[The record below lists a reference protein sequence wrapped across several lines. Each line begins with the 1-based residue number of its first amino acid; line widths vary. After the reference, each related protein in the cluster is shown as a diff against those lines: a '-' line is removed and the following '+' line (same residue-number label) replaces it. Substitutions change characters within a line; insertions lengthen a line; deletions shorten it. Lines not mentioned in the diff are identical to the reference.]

1 MIHMMMELQ
10 LGLALPS
17 IATTHHVRGFEF
29 DLNNSYVYEPK
40 DSDPSSWNINSY
52 FGSSASV
59 PGKCSTTNS
68 SNGNKK
74 RSCDDAF
81 DYEQVRAV
89 PPRTLPLF
97 NWNSRYPDDEDD
109 PRDLDNNSSFGS
121 NKTVDDE
128 DGVHVVGWP
137 PIKNWRKKLC
147 HQQHHIPG
155 GRVKNNQAVVANN
168 GSACGGRQSNSMYV
182 KVKMEGVAIARKI
195 DLTLYDSFETLTN
208 TLIGMF
214 GLWLEDSYDYQLTYQ
229 DREGDWLI
237 AKDVPWRTFI
247 QTVQRLNLSRS
258 GG

>member
-1 MIHMMMELQ
+1 MMELQ

-121 NKTVDDE
+121 NKYLLLTLSKIFSFMSCLATS
-128 DGVHVVGWP
+128 G
-137 PIKNWRKKLC
+137 KLMVLSYL
-147 HQQHHIPG
+147 INFSGRLMMKMVYMWLG
-155 GRVKNNQAVVANN
+155 GRLLRT
-168 GSACGGRQSNSMYV
+168 GGRSFVTNNIIFLAAESTTIRRWWQTMALL
-182 KVKMEGVAIARKI
+182 VAGGSRIPC
-195 DLTLYDSFETLTN
+195 T
-208 TLIGMF
+208 
-214 GLWLEDSYDYQLTYQ
+214 
-229 DREGDWLI
+229 
-237 AKDVPWRTFI
+237 WRWKW
-247 QTVQRLNLSRS
+247 RA
-258 GG
+258 

>member
-40 DSDPSSWNINSY
+40 DSDPSSWNINSD

-68 SNGNKK
+68 GNGNKK

-81 DYEQVRAV
+81 DYEQVKAV

-121 NKTVDDE
+121 NKYLLLTLSAIFSFMLCLATS
-128 DGVHVVGWP
+128 G
-137 PIKNWRKKLC
+137 KLMVLSYL
-147 HQQHHIPG
+147 INFSGRLMKMVWLG
-155 GRVKNNQAVVANN
+155 GRLLRT
-168 GSACGGRQSNSMYV
+168 GGR
-182 KVKMEGVAIARKI
+182 
-195 DLTLYDSFETLTN
+195 SFATN
-208 TLIGMF
+208 NIIFLAA
-214 GLWLEDSYDYQLTYQ
+214 E
-229 DREGDWLI
+229 
-237 AKDVPWRTFI
+237 
-247 QTVQRLNLSRS
+247 
-258 GG
+258 